1 MTMTRHY
8 AAFAVGILAVLC
20 ATAAKAQSHGLYWRV
35 DTGYAWAADANLRD
49 NNPGNAATG
58 SYICGAPLF
67 GGSCNNPPGELNNIG
82 EAWIAGLGVGYR
94 FTRMIRADV
103 TASYRSGFKLDDTDQ
118 APSSYSAHI
127 TSYNVM
133 LNGYVD
139 FPIER
144 WKWFVPYVGAGLGY
158 ANNKIDDISNPNL
171 APLPPGNSTVP
182 GGTWNGAAWQL
193 SAGVSFGLTRRLI
206 LDVGYRYLDSGK
218 IETKPGNVTGFFAM
232 PYDGATGKLRSHEL
246 QVGLRF

>member
-1 MTMTRHY
+1 MTVRY
-8 AAFAVGILAVLC
+8 ASLAVCILSSVC
-20 ATAAKAQSHGLYWRV
+20 TAAAEAQSPGLYWRV
-35 DTGYAWAADANLRD
+35 DTGYAWAADAGLKD
-49 NNPGNAATG
+49 KNPSSAATG
-58 SYICGAPLF
+58 SYICGAPIF
-67 GGSCNNPPGELNNIG
+67 VTACNNPPGELNNVG

-94 FTRMIRADV
+94 FTRRLRADV
-103 TASYRSGFKLDDTDQ
+103 TASYRSGFELDDTDQ
-118 APSSYSAHI
+118 APSSYTASI

-139 FPIER
+139 FPVE
-144 WKWFVPYVGAGLGY
+144 KWRSFVPYVGAGVGY
-158 ANNKIDDISNPNL
+158 ASNKIDDISNPNL
-171 APLPPGNSTVP
+171 PPIPPGNSTIP
-182 GGTWNGAAWQL
+182 GGTWGGVAWQL
-193 SAGVSFGLTRRLI
+193 SAGVGIVLTRRLI